1 MQNKLLMII
10 LDNLPLVI
18 ASGNEG
24 KIKEFKKLLDDFP
37 IDLCT
42 QPVGFEIE
50 ETGNTFMEN
59 ARIKAIAVSQATG
72 NMSLA
77 DDSGLSVDALG
88 GAPGVYSSRYASSD
102 KQRIEKLLVELKP
115 FSNRKAKF
123 ECALCIASKEKVLI
137 EVSGFCEGLISFYPK
152 GTNGFGYDPIFE
164 VSGLGKTYAEMD
176 YEGKKHIGHR
186 GNAFKLLIP
195 KLKKLLNSTEN

>member
-1 MQNKLLMII
+1 MV
-10 LDNLPLVI
+10 LDNLPLLI
-18 ASGNEG
+18 ASGNKG
-24 KIKEFKKLLDDFP
+24 KIREFKKLLGDFP
-37 IDLCT
+37 FDILT

-50 ETGNTFMEN
+50 ETGNSFVEN

-72 NMSLA
+72 NLSLA

-88 GAPGVYSSRYASSD
+88 GAPGIYSSRYASSD

-123 ECALCIASKEKVLI
+123 ECALCIASGEKVLI
-137 EVSGFCEGLISFYPK
+137 EVSGFCEGLITFSPRGK
-152 GTNGFGYDPIFE
+152 NGFGYDPIFE
-164 VSGLGKTYAEMD
+164 VSGLGETYAEMD
-176 YEGKKHIGHR
+176 HERKKHIGHR

-195 KLKKLLNSTEN
+195 ELKKLLTSK